1 LTAWRVRAAQ
11 RASHFPARGRIDRG
25 FGPIVRSSI
34 ALTFDV
40 YGHPFPQE
48 DDPARF
54 AAGELA
60 RVG

>member
-1 LTAWRVRAAQ
+1 MA
-11 RASHFPARGRIDRG
+11 DRG
-25 FGPIVRSSI
+25 FGPIGRSSI

-40 YGHPFPQE
+40 YGHRFPHE
-48 DDPARF
+48 DDRARF